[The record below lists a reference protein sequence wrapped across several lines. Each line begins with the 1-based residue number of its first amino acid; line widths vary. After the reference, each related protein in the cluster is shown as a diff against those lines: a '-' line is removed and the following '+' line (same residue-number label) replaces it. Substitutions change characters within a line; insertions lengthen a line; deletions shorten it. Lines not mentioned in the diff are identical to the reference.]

1 MENEWKNKLLKKNND
16 ILSFTQ
22 SLEFHGIESKEA
34 LTIMFKKVRGCI
46 ENQESFFQEIDK
58 WGEKKMKFR
67 ELKSSKKT
75 AWLDQTRKILV
86 CWPWVFAE

>member
-58 WGEKKMKFR
+58 WGEKKW
-67 ELKSSKKT
+67 SSENSKVP
-75 AWLDQTRKILV
+75 RKL
-86 CWPWVFAE
+86 PG